1 MFEKFMNMDR
11 RIIFILVAL
20 VVIIP
25 TLIPVRLP
33 ITVSEPT
40 QKLYD
45 FVDALPA
52 GSTIMIAFDYG
63 PSSLAEPEPMA
74 KAVMQ
79 HCFSKGVRVIGM
91 TLYPNT
97 PTLADKLMRKIA
109 AENNAVY
116 GEDFVFL
123 GYRPGMLPVMLGMGT
138 DIGSVFET
146 DYEKTPISEIPMME
160 NITNY
165 DQIDLLLDLASGST
179 TEAWIIY
186 VNTRYG
192 LKIAAGVTAV
202 MIAQMYPYLQSE
214 QLIGL
219 MPGYLGAAEYEKL
232 LNAPGDGTV
241 GLNTASFAH
250 LLIIALVI
258 LGNVAFFI
266 LQGREEN

>member
-1 MFEKFMNMDR
+1 MLEKFMNMDR

-33 ITVSEPT
+33 ISVSEPT

-45 FVDALPA
+45 YIDALPS

-79 HCFSKGVRVIGM
+79 HCFTKDIKVIGM
-91 TLYPNT
+91 TLYPST

-109 AENNAVY
+109 SENNAVY

-123 GYRPGMLPVMLGMGT
+123 GYRPGTLQVILGMGNNIA
-138 DIGSVFET
+138 DVFET
-146 DYEKTPISEIPMME
+146 DYTKTAITDLPMM
-160 NITNY
+160 NDIHNY
-165 DQIDLLLDLASGST
+165 DQISLLLDLASGSS
-179 TEAWIIY
+179 TETWIIY
-186 VNTRYG
+186 AHTRYG
-192 LKIAAGVTAV
+192 LKVGAGVTAV
-202 MIAQMYPYLQSE
+202 IIAQMYPYLQTG
-214 QLIGL
+214 QLVGL

-232 LNAPGDGTV
+232 LNSPGDGTI

-250 LLIIALVI
+250 VLIIVLVI
-258 LGNVAFFI
+258 LGNIAFFI
-266 LQGREEN
+266 KRGEEA

>member
-1 MFEKFMNMDR
+1 MLEKFMNMDR
-11 RIIFILVAL
+11 RIIFLLVAL

-33 ITVSEPT
+33 IAVSEPT

-45 FVDALPA
+45 FVDELPS

-79 HCFSKGVRVIGM
+79 HCFTKGVKVIGM
-91 TLYPNT
+91 TLLPAT

-116 GEDFVFL
+116 GEDYVFL
-123 GYRPGMLPVMLGMGT
+123 GYRPGSLQVILGMGT
-138 DIGSVFET
+138 NIANVFET
-146 DYEKTPISEIPMME
+146 DYEKTPITEIPLME

-165 DQIDLLLDLASGST
+165 DQIDLLLDFASGSS

-186 VNTRYG
+186 ANTRYG

-202 MIAQMYPYLQSE
+202 IIAQMYPYLQSG

-241 GLNTASFAH
+241 GLNTATYAH
-250 LLIIALVI
+250 LLIILLVI
-258 LGNVAFFI
+258 LGNIAFFI
-266 LQGREEN
+266 QRRREE

>member
-1 MFEKFMNMDR
+1 MLEKFMNMDR
-11 RIIFILVAL
+11 RIIFLMVAL

-33 ITVSEPT
+33 IAVSEPT

-45 FVDALPA
+45 YIDALPS

-79 HCFSKGVRVIGM
+79 HCFSKGIKVIGM
-91 TLYPNT
+91 TLYPST

-109 AENNAVY
+109 SENNAAY

-123 GYRPGMLPVMLGMGT
+123 GFRPGTLPVILGMGNN
-138 DIGSVFET
+138 IAEVFET
-146 DYEKTPISEIPMME
+146 DYTNTAITDIPMM
-160 NITNY
+160 NDIQNY
-165 DQIDLLLDLASGST
+165 DQISLLLDLASGST
-179 TEAWIIY
+179 TETWIIY
-186 VNTRYG
+186 ANTRFG
-192 LKIAAGVTAV
+192 LKVGAGVTAV
-202 MIAQMYPYLQSE
+202 IIAQMYPYLQTG
-214 QLIGL
+214 QLVGL

-250 LLIIALVI
+250 VLIIVLVI
-258 LGNVAFFI
+258 FGNIAFFI
-266 LQGREEN
+266 KRREEA

>member
-1 MFEKFMNMDR
+1 MLERFMNMDR
-11 RIIFILVAL
+11 RIIFLLIAL

-25 TLIPVRLP
+25 TLIPVRMP

-40 QKLYD
+40 QKLYNYID
-45 FVDALPA
+45 TLPS

-79 HCFSKGVRVIGM
+79 HCFSKGVNVIGM
-91 TLYPNT
+91 TLYANT
-97 PTLADKLMRKIA
+97 PTLAHKLMRKIA

-116 GEDFVFL
+116 GEDYVFL
-123 GYRPGMLPVMLGMGT
+123 GYRPGSVQVILGMGT
-138 DIGSVFET
+138 NIASVFET
-146 DYEKTPISEIPMME
+146 DYEKTPITEIPMMA

-165 DQIDLLLDLASGST
+165 DQIALLLDLASGNST
-179 TEAWIIY
+179 ETWIVY
-186 VNTRYG
+186 ANTSYG
-192 LKIAAGVTAV
+192 LKIGAGVTAV
-202 MIAQMYPYLQSE
+202 IIAQMYPYLQTG

-241 GLNTASFAH
+241 GLNTASYAH
-250 LLIIALVI
+250 LLIIGLVV
-258 LGNVAFFI
+258 LGNIAFFI
-266 LQGREEN
+266 HRRREA

>member
-1 MFEKFMNMDR
+1 MIEKFMNMDR
-11 RIIFILVAL
+11 RIIFLLIAL

-45 FVDALPA
+45 YIEELPP

-79 HCFSKGVRVIGM
+79 HCFSKGIKIIGM

-97 PTLADKLMRKIA
+97 PTLADKLMKKIA
-109 AENNAVY
+109 DENNAVY
-116 GEDFVFL
+116 GEDYVFL
-123 GYRPGMLPVMLGMGT
+123 GYRPGTLQVVLGMGT
-138 DIGSVFET
+138 DIASVFKK
-146 DYEKTPISEIPMME
+146 DYKDTAISDIPMMTD
-160 NITNY
+160 IKNY
-165 DQIDLLLDLASGST
+165 DQISLLLDLAAGSS
-179 TEAWIIY
+179 TETWIIY
-186 VNTRYG
+186 ANTKYD

-202 MIAQMYPYLQSE
+202 IIAQMYPYLQTG
-214 QLIGL
+214 QLVGL

-232 LNAPGDGTV
+232 LNAPGDGTI

-250 LLIIALVI
+250 LLIIGLVI
-258 LGNVAFFI
+258 LGNIAFFM
-266 LQGREEN
+266 QQRKEK

>member
-1 MFEKFMNMDR
+1 MLEKFMNMDR
-11 RIIFILVAL
+11 RIIFLLVAL

-45 FVDALPA
+45 YIEQLPS
-52 GSTIMIAFDYG
+52 GSNIMLAFDYG

-79 HCFSKGVRVIGM
+79 HCFSKGINVIGL
-91 TLYPNT
+91 TLFPST
-97 PTLADKLMRKIA
+97 VRLADKLMKKIA
-109 AENNAVY
+109 DEKNAVY
-116 GEDFVFL
+116 GQDYVYL
-123 GYRPGMLPVMLGMGT
+123 GYRPGTLPVILGMGT
-138 DIGSVFET
+138 DIAKVFDK
-146 DYEKTPISEIPMME
+146 DYHDTPLSDIPMMADVK
-160 NITNY
+160 NY
-165 DQIDLLLDLASGST
+165 DQISLLLDLASSST
-179 TEAWIIY
+179 TETWIIY
-186 VNTRYG
+186 ANTKYN

-202 MIAQMYPYLQSE
+202 IIAQMYPYLQTG
-214 QLIGL
+214 QLVGM

-250 LLIIALVI
+250 LLIIGLVI
-258 LGNVAFFI
+258 LGNIAFFI
-266 LQGREEN
+266 QRRKEA

>member
-1 MFEKFMNMDR
+1 MM
-11 RIIFILVAL
+11 
-20 VVIIP
+20 
-25 TLIPVRLP
+25 
-33 ITVSEPT
+33 
-40 QKLYD
+40 
-45 FVDALPA
+45 
-52 GSTIMIAFDYG
+52 AFDYG

-109 AENNAVY
+109 DENNAVY
-116 GEDFVFL
+116 GQDYVFL
-123 GYRPGMLPVMLGMGT
+123 GYRPGTLPVILGMGT
-138 DIGSVFET
+138 NIANVFET
-146 DYEKTPISEIPMME
+146 DYAKTPITEIPIME

-165 DQIDLLLDLASGST
+165 DQIDLLLDLSAGSL

-186 VNTRYG
+186 ANTRYG

-202 MIAQMYPYLQSE
+202 IIAQMYPYLQSG
-214 QLIGL
+214 QLVGML
-219 MPGYLGAAEYEKL
+219 PGYLGAAQYEKL

-250 LLIIALVI
+250 LLIIVLVI

-266 LQGREEN
+266 RQEREA

>member
-1 MFEKFMNMDR
+1 MLERFMNMDR
-11 RIIFILVAL
+11 RIIFLLVAL
-20 VVIIP
+20 VVVIP
-25 TLIPVRLP
+25 TLIPIRLP

-45 FVDALPA
+45 YIDTLPS

-79 HCFSKGVRVIGM
+79 HCFRKGVKVIGM
-91 TLYPNT
+91 TLYPST
-97 PTLADKLMRKIA
+97 PTLAHKLMQKIA

-116 GEDFVFL
+116 GEDYIFL
-123 GYRPGMLPVMLGMGT
+123 GYRPGLLQVILGMGT
-138 DIGSVFET
+138 NIASVFET
-146 DYEKTPISEIPMME
+146 DYEKTPITEIPMME

-165 DQIDLLLDLASGST
+165 DQIALLLDLAAGSS
-179 TEAWIIY
+179 TEAWIVY
-186 VNTRYG
+186 ANTRYG

-202 MIAQMYPYLQSE
+202 IIAQMYPYLQTG

-232 LNAPGDGTV
+232 LNTPGDGTV
-241 GLNTASFAH
+241 GLNTASYAH
-250 LLIIALVI
+250 LLIIGLVI
-258 LGNVAFFI
+258 LGNIAFFVHRR
-266 LQGREEN
+266 REV

>member
-1 MFEKFMNMDR
+1 
-11 RIIFILVAL
+11 
-20 VVIIP
+20 
-25 TLIPVRLP
+25 LP

-45 FVDALPA
+45 YIEALPS
-52 GSTIMIAFDYG
+52 GSAIMIAFDYG

-79 HCFSKGVRVIGM
+79 HCFSKGVKVIGM
-91 TLYPNT
+91 TLLQNT

-116 GEDFVFL
+116 GEDYVFL
-123 GYRPGMLPVMLGMGT
+123 GFRPGGLPVILGMGT
-138 DIGSVFET
+138 NIANVFET
-146 DYEKTPISEIPMME
+146 DYEKTPITEIPLME

-165 DQIDLLLDLASGST
+165 DQIDLLLDLASGSS
-179 TEAWIIY
+179 TETWIIY
-186 VNTRYG
+186 ANTRYG

-202 MIAQMYPYLQSE
+202 IIAQMYPYLQTG

-219 MPGYLGAAEYEKL
+219 MPGYLGAAQYEKL
-232 LNAPGDGTV
+232 LNAPGDGTI

-250 LLIIALVI
+250 LLIIGLVI
-258 LGNVAFFI
+258 LGNIAFFI
-266 LQGREEN
+266 HRRREA

>member
-1 MFEKFMNMDR
+1 MLEKFMNMDR

-52 GSTIMIAFDYG
+52 GSTIMMAFDYG

-79 HCFSKGVRVIGM
+79 HCFSKGVRIIGM
-91 TLYPNT
+91 TLYDDT

-116 GEDFVFL
+116 GEDYVFL
-123 GYRPGMLPVMLGMGT
+123 GYRPGALPVILGMGT
-138 DIGSVFET
+138 NIANVFET
-146 DYEKTPISEIPMME
+146 DYNKTLLTEIPMME

-186 VNTRYG
+186 ANTRYG

-202 MIAQMYPYLQSE
+202 IIAQMYPYLQTG
-214 QLIGL
+214 QLVGL
-219 MPGYLGAAEYEKL
+219 MPGYLGAAQYEKL
-232 LNAPGDGTV
+232 LNASGDGTV

-250 LLIIALVI
+250 LLIIGLVF
-258 LGNVAFFI
+258 LGNIAFFI
-266 LQGREEN
+266 HRRREA

>member
-1 MFEKFMNMDR
+1 MLEKFMNMDR

-33 ITVSEPT
+33 ISVSEPT

-45 FVDALPA
+45 YIDALPS
-52 GSTIMIAFDYG
+52 GSAIMMAFDYG

-79 HCFSKGVRVIGM
+79 HCFSKGVKVIGM
-91 TLYPNT
+91 TLLPNT
-97 PTLADKLMRKIA
+97 PTLAHKLMRKIA
-109 AENNAVY
+109 AENNAAY
-116 GEDFVFL
+116 GEDYVFL
-123 GYRPGMLPVMLGMGT
+123 GYRPGVLQVILGMGT
-138 DIGSVFET
+138 NIANVFKT
-146 DYEKTPISEIPMME
+146 DYEKTPITEIPMME

-165 DQIDLLLDLASGST
+165 DQIALLLDLASGSS

-186 VNTRYG
+186 ANTRYN

-202 MIAQMYPYLQSE
+202 IIAQMYPYLQTG

-232 LNAPGDGTV
+232 LNAPGDGTI
-241 GLNTASFAH
+241 GLNTATYAH
-250 LLIIALVI
+250 LLIIGLVI
-258 LGNVAFFI
+258 LGNIAFFI
-266 LQGREEN
+266 HRRREE

>member
-1 MFEKFMNMDR
+1 MLEKFMNMDR
-11 RIIFILVAL
+11 RIIFLLVAL

-25 TLIPVRLP
+25 TLIPIRLP
-33 ITVSEPT
+33 IAVSEPT

-45 FVDALPA
+45 FVDALPS

-79 HCFSKGVRVIGM
+79 HCFSKGVKVIGM

-109 AENNAVY
+109 EENNADY

-123 GYRPGMLPVMLGMGT
+123 GYRPGALQVILGMGT
-138 DIGSVFET
+138 NISSVFET
-146 DYEKTPISEIPMME
+146 DYEKTSITEIPMMK

-179 TEAWIIY
+179 TETWIIY
-186 VNTRYG
+186 ANTRYG

-202 MIAQMYPYLQSE
+202 IIAQMYPYLQSE
-214 QLIGL
+214 QLVGL

-250 LLIIALVI
+250 VLIIVLVI
-258 LGNVAFFI
+258 LGNIAFFI
-266 LQGREEN
+266 QRRKEA

>member
-1 MFEKFMNMDR
+1 MLEKIMNMDR
-11 RIIFILVAL
+11 RVIFILVAL
-20 VVIIP
+20 VVIFP
-25 TLIPVRLP
+25 TLVPVRMP

-40 QKLYD
+40 RNLYD
-45 FVDALPA
+45 FIEALPS

-79 HCFSKGVRVIGM
+79 HCFSKEIKIIGM
-91 TLYPNT
+91 TLLPNT
-97 PTLADKLMRKIA
+97 PTLAHKLMRKIA

-116 GEDFVFL
+116 GEDYVFL
-123 GYRPGMLPVMLGMGT
+123 GYRPGTLQVILGMGT
-138 DIGSVFET
+138 DISSVFET
-146 DYEKTPISEIPMME
+146 DYENKTVDEIPMME

-186 VNTRYG
+186 ANTRYG
-192 LKIAAGVTAV
+192 VKIAAGVTAV
-202 MIAQMYPYLQSE
+202 IIAQMYPYLQTG

-232 LNAPGDGTV
+232 LNAPGDGTI
-241 GLNTASFAH
+241 GLNTATYAH
-250 LLIIALVI
+250 LLIIGLVI
-258 LGNVAFFI
+258 LGNIAFFI
-266 LQGREEN
+266 QRRREG